1 MTNVFV
7 FLQMCGPAS
16 ATPTEKV
23 DLDQP
28 LVYLSMMIV
37 LFTINILFAVAT
49 AFRWIESGSG
59 VTGGNTLALATGTI
73 VLSILTMIVLYDT
86 KHFPT
91 LRYVRSLFL
100 TAIFA
105 SWSYLIT
112 QNSFFLM
119 IPSSFAHFTAMVIN
133 FDEKLKPW

>member
-1 MTNVFV
+1 
-7 FLQMCGPAS
+7 MCGPAS

-37 LFTINILFAVAT
+37 LFAINILFAVAT

-100 TAIFA
+100 TAILA
-105 SWSYLIT
+105 S
-112 QNSFFLM
+112 
-119 IPSSFAHFTAMVIN
+119 
-133 FDEKLKPW
+133 